1 MSLPSSRDNDELAFV
16 YAERGASWRA
26 RRPTAS
32 WRPSSHCS
40 GPWRP
45 TTSVRRRPRWISE
58 EAAEDRGSDPDV
70 AYEKAVALFELCR
83 FKEAQEA
90 FTRLLSDDEH
100 GAHAHQHLALL
111 LERDGKLA
119 EADAHFRK
127 ARELSP
133 DDFPPPQLLPE
144 KDFRREVDRAIGGLP
159 PDMRKDLGG
168 VPVTVEDIPKPE
180 DLVEETRP
188 CRPPSWGCSAAHPSA
203 TVRLPLGGGVSQE
216 PGAGSELARGAAGA
230 DPGDASPRD
239 RPPPGRGR
247 QRSLAARGPKW
258 RRPGRGAADGAR
270 VGGCRA
276 RLRHLRPWVWRKDV
290 LEAPAAPGGWV
301 VAVVDPRG
309 QPAGQALWAEKSPLA
324 LRLLT
329 RRPPSEEPVDAAWFR
344 ARLQASIAR
353 RASCGRE
360 SLRLVHAEADG
371 LPGLFVD
378 RYRDRLVIQTLS
390 EGMDTRKE
398 GLAATLQE
406 LTGATQVVCRDD
418 GSGRD
423 FEQLPRETR
432 VLRGPRETEAEW
444 REGDNVLRTDL
455 LHGMKTGAFLDQAEN
470 HLRAGELGRGRALD
484 AFSYHGGFALALSA
498 RCDSVLALEQ
508 DPAAAARLRE
518 NVQRN
523 GRRNVERARRTRST
537 CSTSS
542 TGTANGTTRWCSTRR
557 ASRSARR
564 GRAPRCERTA
574 S

>member
-1 MSLPSSRDNDELAFV
+1 MSAAQGGALP
-16 YAERGASWRA
+16 
-26 RRPTAS
+26 T
-32 WRPSSHCS
+32 
-40 GPWRP
+40 
-45 TTSVRRRPRWISE
+45 VRVS
-58 EAAEDRGSDPDV
+58 
-70 AYEKAVALFELCR
+70 
-83 FKEAQEA
+83 
-90 FTRLLSDDEH
+90 
-100 GAHAHQHLALL
+100 
-111 LERDGKLA
+111 
-119 EADAHFRK
+119 ADA
-127 ARELSP
+127 AR
-133 DDFPPPQLLPE
+133 
-144 KDFRREVDRAIGGLP
+144 A
-159 PDMRKDLGG
+159 
-168 VPVTVEDIPKPE
+168 
-180 DLVEETRP
+180 
-188 CRPPSWGCSAAHPSA
+188 
-203 TVRLPLGGGVSQE
+203 
-216 PGAGSELARGAAGA
+216 
-230 DPGDASPRD
+230 
-239 RPPPGRGR
+239 
-247 QRSLAARGPKW
+247 
-258 RRPGRGAADGAR
+258 
-270 VGGCRA
+270 
-276 RLRHLRPWVWRKDV
+276 LRHLRPWVWRKDV

-523 GRRNVERARRTRST
+523 GRRNVEAREANAFDVLHQLDRDGERYDTVVLDPPGLAKRKEGPRTAMRAYRELNVRSALLLRSAG
-537 CSTSS
+537 CSSPAPARE
-542 TGTANGTTRWCSTRR
+542 GE
-557 ASRSARR
+557 ASRLRGDAPRRR
-564 GRAPRCERTA
+564 GRRAPA
-574 S
+574 SPDPRAAGAGPTIPRWAIPETEYLKAFFVRPL

>member
-1 MSLPSSRDNDELAFV
+1 M
-16 YAERGASWRA
+16 
-26 RRPTAS
+26 
-32 WRPSSHCS
+32 
-40 GPWRP
+40 
-45 TTSVRRRPRWISE
+45 
-58 EAAEDRGSDPDV
+58 
-70 AYEKAVALFELCR
+70 
-83 FKEAQEA
+83 
-90 FTRLLSDDEH
+90 
-100 GAHAHQHLALL
+100 
-111 LERDGKLA
+111 
-119 EADAHFRK
+119 
-127 ARELSP
+127 
-133 DDFPPPQLLPE
+133 
-144 KDFRREVDRAIGGLP
+144 
-159 PDMRKDLGG
+159 
-168 VPVTVEDIPKPE
+168 
-180 DLVEETRP
+180 
-188 CRPPSWGCSAAHPSA
+188 
-203 TVRLPLGGGVSQE
+203 
-216 PGAGSELARGAAGA
+216 
-230 DPGDASPRD
+230 
-239 RPPPGRGR
+239 
-247 QRSLAARGPKW
+247 
-258 RRPGRGAADGAR
+258 
-270 VGGCRA
+270 
-276 RLRHLRPWVWRKDV
+276 
-290 LEAPAAPGGWV
+290 
-301 VAVVDPRG
+301 
-309 QPAGQALWAEKSPLA
+309 
-324 LRLLT
+324 
-329 RRPPSEEPVDAAWFR
+329 DAAWFR

-523 GRRNVERARRTRST
+523 GRRNVEAREANAFDVLHQLDRDGERYDTVVLDPPGLAKRKEGPRTAMRAYRELNVRASV
-537 CSTSS
+537 
-542 TGTANGTTRWCSTRR
+542 APVRR
-557 ASRSARR
+557 AARHLLLLGKVKPPDFSEDAPRRR
-564 GRAPRCERTA
+564 GRRAPASPDPRAAGAGGRPSRAGRATGDGISEGVLRPAALSAARGSWAPVSPSSRRRRSSRVTRAFRGRSFRSRERG
-574 S
+574 SFPGRSD